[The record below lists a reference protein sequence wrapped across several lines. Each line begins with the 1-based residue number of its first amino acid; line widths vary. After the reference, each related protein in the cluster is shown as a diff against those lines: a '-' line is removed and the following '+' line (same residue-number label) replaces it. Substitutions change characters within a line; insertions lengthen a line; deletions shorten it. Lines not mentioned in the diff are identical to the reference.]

1 MSLLLANGADIN
13 AVNNERDTALCVAAL
28 YGNEEIVKILLEN
41 GADIEAASLSFG
53 GSSPLAKA
61 VFDGHESTVRLLL
74 ENGANAH
81 VKSTDDGWTLLHE
94 TVFFDRPDGI
104 IKPLLNKRLD
114 MEAMNH
120 SGHTPLTV
128 AVQTGC
134 HAKVRFLLE
143 LGANPATVPLDIKKV
158 VTGHMKWISTWH

>member
-1 MSLLLANGADIN
+1 VSLLLANGADIN
-13 AVNNERDTALCVAAL
+13 TINNQRDTALCVAAL
-28 YGNEEIVKILLEN
+28 YGNEEIVKTLLEN

-81 VKSTDDGWTLLHE
+81 FKSADNGWTLLHE
-94 TVFFDRPDGI
+94 AVFFDCPDGI
-104 IKPLLNKRLD
+104 IKLLLNKRLD
-114 MEAMNH
+114 MEAMDH

-143 LGANPATVPLDIKKV
+143 LGANPATVPSDIKKV
-158 VTGHMKWISTWH
+158 VIGYMKWISTWH